1 MPSLKPSPINDQI
14 EWTAADERA
23 ADAAMARLN
32 ARWDAQAAHG
42 MDVEAQ
48 MAQEVDALDDDSD
61 DDDSPA
67 EP

>member
-23 ADAAMARLN
+23 ADAAMVRLN